1 VNALGL
7 VNEAIEA
14 LTAADAGRLCAL
26 AERAQ
31 YLRVPEA
38 GEERRE
44 LMARRRVLAG
54 LLRHTRQN
62 LRLLGSRTPAG
73 GGLRNTYPLFRNEPC
88 N

>member
-1 VNALGL
+1 MNALGL

-14 LTAADAGRLCAL
+14 LTAADAGRLSAL
-26 AERAQ
+26 AETAQ
-31 YLRVPEA
+31 HLEVPET

-73 GGLRNTYPLFRNEPC
+73 GSLRNAYPMFRN
-88 N
+88 